1 MGGGVV
7 GSIESVSPV
16 VGLKHCC
23 EHAHSMGRHR
33 ECGYSVQDL
42 LVGILGFP
50 TLNLL
55 TCKEF
60 T

>member
-7 GSIESVSPV
+7 GSIESVSLV

-23 EHAHSMGRHR
+23 EHAQPGSLR

-42 LVGILGFP
+42 LGEILGFP

>member
-1 MGGGVV
+1 MGR
-7 GSIESVSPV
+7 IERVSPV

-23 EHAHSMGRHR
+23 EHAQPGRHR